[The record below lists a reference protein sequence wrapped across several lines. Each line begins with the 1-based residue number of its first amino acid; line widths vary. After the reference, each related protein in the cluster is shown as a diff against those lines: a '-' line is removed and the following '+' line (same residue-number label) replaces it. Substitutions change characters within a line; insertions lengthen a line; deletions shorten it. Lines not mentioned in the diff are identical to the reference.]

1 MDGHALSGAVAD
13 DPNRPVCQRDNRH
26 RFAERWHRPVV
37 HGQLAPLAAPL
48 ARVQAGV
55 SGGVRPV
62 GVLGTEAGIN
72 PARANGVWC
81 VGRDHGPSH
90 GWHGDPPPPS
100 WLVCPSMEFNLT
112 PVPACQAQP
121 TNLRSRLKR
130 FFLISAGVLALFL
143 AALGVV
149 LPGMPTTPFVL
160 LAAGCFAKA
169 SPTLHQWL
177 LNQPRLDTMVRD
189 WETHR
194 SLPLRVKRLACG
206 LMLVMVVVSAWQ
218 LAHLPLAA
226 VSVLLLGVLGGWV
239 IWWRIPTR

>member
-1 MDGHALSGAVAD
+1 MDGHALSSAVAD
-13 DPNRPVCQRDNRH
+13 DANRPVCQRDNRH
-26 RFAERWHRPVV
+26 RFAERRHCPVV

-48 ARVQAGV
+48 AWVQAGV

-62 GVLGTEAGIN
+62 GVLGTEAGKN
-72 PARANGVWC
+72 PARSNGVWC
-81 VGRDHGPSH
+81 VGRDCGPSH

-100 WLVCPSMEFNLT
+100 WLVCPSMEFTLT
-112 PVPACQAQP
+112 PVPTCQAQP
-121 TNLRSRLKR
+121 RNIRSRLKR
-130 FFLISAGVLALFL
+130 FLLIFAGVSALSL

-149 LPGMPTTPFVL
+149 LPGLPTTPFVL
-160 LAAGCFAKA
+160 LAAGCFAKG
-169 SPTLHQWL
+169 SPRLHQWL
-177 LNQPRLDTMVRD
+177 LNQPQLGTMIRD

-226 VSVLLLGVLGGWV
+226 GSVLLLGVLGGWV

>member
-1 MDGHALSGAVAD
+1 MDGHALSSALAD
-13 DPNRPVCQRDNRH
+13 EANRPVCQRDNRH
-26 RFAERWHRPVV
+26 RFAERRHCPVV

-48 ARVQAGV
+48 AWVQAGV

-62 GVLGTEAGIN
+62 GVLGTEAGKN
-72 PARANGVWC
+72 PARSNGVWC
-81 VGRDHGPSH
+81 VGRDCGPSH

-100 WLVCPSMEFNLT
+100 WLVCPSMEFTLT
-112 PVPACQAQP
+112 PVPTCQAQP
-121 TNLRSRLKR
+121 RNIRSRLKR
-130 FFLISAGVLALFL
+130 FLLIFAGVSALSL

-149 LPGMPTTPFVL
+149 LPGLPTTPFVL
-160 LAAGCFAKA
+160 LAAGCFAKG
-169 SPTLHQWL
+169 SPRLHQWL
-177 LNQPRLDTMVRD
+177 LNQPQLGTMIRD

-226 VSVLLLGVLGGWV
+226 GSVLLLGVLGGWV

>member
-1 MDGHALSGAVAD
+1 MDGHALSSAVAD
-13 DPNRPVCQRDNRH
+13 DANRPVCQRDNRH
-26 RFAERWHRPVV
+26 RFAERRHCPVV

-48 ARVQAGV
+48 AWVQAGV

-62 GVLGTEAGIN
+62 GVLGTEAGNN
-72 PARANGVWC
+72 PARSNGVWC
-81 VGRDHGPSH
+81 VGRDCGPSH

-100 WLVCPSMEFNLT
+100 WLVCPSMEFTLT
-112 PVPACQAQP
+112 PVPTCQAQP
-121 TNLRSRLKR
+121 RNIRSRLKR
-130 FFLISAGVLALFL
+130 FLLIFAGVSALSL

-149 LPGMPTTPFVL
+149 LPGLPTTPFVL
-160 LAAGCFAKA
+160 LAAGCFAKG
-169 SPTLHQWL
+169 SPRLHQWL
-177 LNQPRLDTMVRD
+177 LNQPQLGTMIRD

-226 VSVLLLGVLGGWV
+226 GSVLLLGVLGGWV

>member
-1 MDGHALSGAVAD
+1 MDGHALSSAVAD
-13 DPNRPVCQRDNRH
+13 DANRPVCQRDNRH
-26 RFAERWHRPVV
+26 RFAERRHCPVV

-48 ARVQAGV
+48 AWVQAGV

-62 GVLGTEAGIN
+62 GVLGTEAGN
-72 PARANGVWC
+72 NQARSNGVWC

-100 WLVCPSMEFNLT
+100 WLVCPSMEFTLT
-112 PVPACQAQP
+112 PVPTCQAQP
-121 TNLRSRLKR
+121 RNIRSRLKR
-130 FFLISAGVLALFL
+130 FLLIFAGVSALSL

-149 LPGMPTTPFVL
+149 LPGLPTTPFVL
-160 LAAGCFAKA
+160 LAAGCFAKG
-169 SPTLHQWL
+169 SPRLHQWL
-177 LNQPRLDTMVRD
+177 LNQPQLGTMIRD

-226 VSVLLLGVLGGWV
+226 GSVLLLGVLGGWV